1 MILFTRNTINI
12 KIVQNIRIFNILPGP
27 RSLPLFFSWINCTV
41 QTLSLHRLS
50 VLKVYLHFEDI
61 RAERILRM
69 PLITITLSGRM
80 LPIPTTSHVIA
91 NNIRLMHYVKVFT
104 IKPKLQ
110 ISRRIITKTKSQPY
124 FSTLFFLRSSLS
136 PE

>member
-12 KIVQNIRIFNILPGP
+12 KIVQNNRIFNVLLGALF
-27 RSLPLFFSWINCTV
+27 LPLFFSWINCMV

-50 VLKVYLHFEDI
+50 VLKVCLHFEDI
-61 RAERILRM
+61 RAERVLRF
-69 PLITITLSGRM
+69 PL
-80 LPIPTTSHVIA
+80 PTTSHVIS
-91 NNIRLMHYVKVFT
+91 NNIRLMYYVKVFT
-104 IKPKLQ
+104 IKLKLQ

>member
-1 MILFTRNTINI
+1 MLPFTN
-12 KIVQNIRIFNILPGP
+12 
-27 RSLPLFFSWINCTV
+27 
-41 QTLSLHRLS
+41 TLSARL
-50 VLKVYLHFEDI
+50 
-61 RAERILRM
+61 
-69 PLITITLSGRM
+69 
-80 LPIPTTSHVIA
+80 LPIPTNSRIIS

-104 IKPKLQ
+104 IKLKLQ